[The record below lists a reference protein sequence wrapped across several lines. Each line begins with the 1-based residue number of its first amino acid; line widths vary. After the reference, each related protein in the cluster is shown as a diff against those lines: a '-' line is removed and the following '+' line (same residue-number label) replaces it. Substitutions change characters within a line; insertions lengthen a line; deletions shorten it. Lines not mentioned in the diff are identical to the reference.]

1 MNLRDEVHDLLNEK
15 ISDIFIE
22 MHSKYKTTDGD
33 IDPQQEMILSELT
46 EKMSEIISDQISQNM
61 SGDTDPEISELREL
75 SGI

>member
-15 ISDIFIE
+15 ISEIFIE
-22 MHSKYKTTDGD
+22 MHSKYKTADGD
-33 IDPQQEMILSELT
+33 IDPDQEMILSELT